1 MINEIISCS
10 SKYIFIFF
18 IFPSAISIFNK
29 REHLAYVNVGYI
41 KTWLQTFFFSSS
53 TRYLNMQDFMHDEYI
68 QNSTL
73 IPLRKKVLNN

>member
-41 KTWLQTFFFSSS
+41 KTWLQTSSFSSS
-53 TRYLNMQDFMHDEYI
+53 TRYLIMQDFVHDEHI
-68 QNSTL
+68 QNSII
-73 IPLRKKVLNN
+73 IPLWKKALNN